1 MTKANWD
8 DRIRRADELAMTYSF
23 AAEVLGF
30 YRQVA
35 SFQKDLYLYLTKTCG
50 SEVEKRENGSLRQEL
65 DLIALLP
72 RFPVFLSVVE
82 RVGPEPLASSAAELK
97 QSGVE
102 KWSELLTACWTPE
115 SQPSSPADPSHAF
128 FAKAFLQA
136 YGEYLADHTDHPPV
150 TSTPSVCPLCGGR
163 PLVGVLRQEGDG
175 AKRSLICSLCLTEW
189 EYRRIVCPACGE
201 ENVEKLAVYTTSDFD
216 HVRVEACDTCGYYIK
231 TVDLT
236 KNGLAVP
243 VVDELATI
251 PLNLW
256 AQEKGYKKLEPN
268 LIGV

>member
-1 MTKANWD
+1 MIKSSWD
-8 DRIRRADELAMTYSF
+8 DRIRRADELSAKYSF

-30 YRQVA
+30 YRQIA
-35 SFQKDLYLYLTKTCG
+35 LFQKELYVYLTKTCG
-50 SEVEKRENGSLRQEL
+50 NGVEKRENGSLRQEL
-65 DLIALLP
+65 DLIVLLP
-72 RFPVFLSVVE
+72 KFPVFLSMAE
-82 RVGPEPLASSAAELK
+82 QAGPEPLAKNAAELK

-102 KWSELLTACWTPE
+102 KWSELLTVCWTSE
-115 SQPSSPADPSHAF
+115 SRPDYSADLSHAF
-128 FAKAFLQA
+128 LAKAFLQA

-150 TSTPSVCPLCGGR
+150 ISTPSVCPLCGGR
-163 PLVGVLRQEGDG
+163 PVVGVLRQEGDG

-201 ENVEKLAVYTTSDFD
+201 ENVEKLAVYTTSAYDY
-216 HVRVEACDTCGYYIK
+216 VRVEACDTCGYYIK

-236 KNGLAVP
+236 KNGLAIP
-243 VVDELATI
+243 VVDELATL

-256 AQEKGYKKLEPN
+256 AEEKGYKKIEPN